1 VLVVATAERLQRGR
15 GERGVVDGGERVS
28 LEPALQPARGD
39 AGMAVRLLERDQG
52 GQLEQVAE
60 RRPRDL
66 GAQRRLGERDVAPLD
81 RPLEDRP

>member
-1 VLVVATAERLQRGR
+1 
-15 GERGVVDGGERVS
+15 
-28 LEPALQPARGD
+28 
-39 AGMAVRLLERDQG
+39 MAVRLLERDQG

-81 RPLEDRP
+81 RPLEDRPW